1 MTQQHRNRCVAQQTP
16 KTSFI
21 VVLNPPLMDLCL
33 SFNAYI
39 YSSHKPNHI
48 MYTGIQHL
56 HSFLSYLVLIGLLI
70 SFIAALA
77 GWLGNK
83 VYTDKDR
90 KLGLL
95 GLIPVHLQWVIGLI
109 LYFVSP
115 LGMQN
120 FSGEA
125 MGDSVSRLYIL
136 EHPLTMIIAVI
147 LITVGYARAKRQIG
161 TDNKGF
167 KSIAIFYG
175 IGLILILSRI
185 PWNAWPGN

>member
-1 MTQQHRNRCVAQQTP
+1 M
-16 KTSFI
+16 
-21 VVLNPPLMDLCL
+21 
-33 SFNAYI
+33 
-39 YSSHKPNHI
+39 
-48 MYTGIQHL
+48 
-56 HSFLSYLVLIGLLI
+56 SYLVLLGLLVSI
-70 SFIAALA
+70 VAALA
-77 GWLGNK
+77 GWFGNK
-83 VYTDKDR
+83 NFSDKDR

-95 GLIPVHLQWVIGLI
+95 GLIPVHLQWVFGVI

-115 LGMQN
+115 LGLEN

-125 MGDSVSRLYIL
+125 MGDSTSRLYIL

-147 LITVGYARAKRQIG
+147 LITVGYSRAKRQIG
-161 TDNKGF
+161 TDNRGF